1 MKGTFQNDELR
12 AVFGAYDANI
22 KTLEELCGVS
32 VRTASDSVEING
44 KNTELAELL
53 LDKLVAAVR
62 RGEHVDPDTV
72 RRYYNILAVDP
83 DGVENITAQ
92 PVCVNAH
99 GQKIYAK
106 TVKQKVFVDAVADN
120 LLTFAIGPAGTGK
133 TYLAVAMAAAAVKR
147 GQADRIILTRPAIE
161 AGEKLGFLPG
171 DLQMKVD
178 PYLKPL
184 YDALGEMFGSDYTKL
199 IERGTVEIA
208 PLAYMRGRTLSHAF
222 IILDEAQNTTPEQ
235 MKMFLTRFG
244 EGSRAI
250 VTGDITQI
258 DLRGE
263 PSGLIEAEQVLKDVE
278 GIAFV
283 RLSEE
288 DVVRHGLVM
297 RIVKAY
303 NNYNSRNNADG
314 NSQRRN
320 HAGYGKNER

>member
-1 MKGTFQNDELR
+1 MTKSFKNDELR

-22 KTLEELCGVS
+22 KTLETLIPVTVRVS
-32 VRTASDSVEING
+32 GDGVEISG
-44 KNTELAELL
+44 SVTDTELAGLL
-53 LDKLVAAVR
+53 LDKLCLAVR
-62 RGEHVDPDTV
+62 RGENIDPDKVKQYYDILTVDPSSLD
-72 RRYYNILAVDP
+72 D
-83 DGVENITAQ
+83 ITSSI
-92 PVCVNAH
+92 VCVTAR

-106 TVKQKVFVDAVADN
+106 TLRQKKFIDAVNNN

-133 TYLAVAMAAAAVKR
+133 TYLAVAMAANAVKK
-147 GQADRIILTRPAIE
+147 GLVDRIILTRPAIE

-184 YDALGEMFGSDYTKL
+184 YDALMEMFGDDYTKL

-244 EGSRAI
+244 EGSRVI
-250 VTGDITQI
+250 VTGDVTQI

-263 PSGLIEAEQVLKDVE
+263 TSGLTDAENVLKDVD

-283 RLSEE
+283 HLSED

-297 RIVKAY
+297 KIVKAY
-303 NNYNSRNNADG
+303 NKYT
-314 NSQRRN
+314 QRRN
-320 HAGYGKNER
+320 HVRSGKTE

>member
-1 MKGTFQNDELR
+1 MKKTFQNDELR
-12 AVFGAYDANI
+12 AVFGAFDANI
-22 KTLEELCGVS
+22 KVVEELCGVT
-32 VRTASDSVEING
+32 VRTAPDAVEISG

-53 LDKLVAAVR
+53 LDKLVFAVR
-62 RGEHVDPDTV
+62 RGEHIDPDTV
-72 RRYYNILAVDP
+72 RRYFDVLNTDIN
-83 DGVENITAQ
+83 GVEELTAQ
-92 PVCVNAH
+92 PICVNAH

-106 TVKQKVFVDAVADN
+106 TLNQKQFFDSVNSN

-133 TYLAVAMAAAAVKR
+133 TYLAVAMAANAVKK
-147 GQADRIILTRPAIE
+147 GLVDRIVLTRPAIE

-184 YDALGEMFGSDYTKL
+184 YDALGEMFGADYTKL
-199 IERGTVEIA
+199 IERGTVEVA

-235 MKMFLTRFG
+235 MQMFLTRFG

-263 PSGLIEAEQVLKDVE
+263 QSGLIQAEEVLKNVD
-278 GIAFV
+278 GIKFV
-283 RLSEE
+283 RLGEA

-303 NNYNSRNNADG
+303 ATYHTNNTKRKENG
-314 NSQRRN
+314 RR
-320 HAGYGKNER
+320 GKTE

>member
-1 MKGTFQNDELR
+1 MKRSFQNDELR

-22 KTLEELCGVS
+22 KVAEELCGVT
-32 VRTASDSVEING
+32 VRVGADGVEISG
-44 KNTELAELL
+44 RNTELAELL
-53 LDKLVAAVR
+53 LDKLAAAVK
-62 RGEHVDPDTV
+62 RGERIDPDTV
-72 RRYYNILAVDP
+72 RRYHAILEADP
-83 DGVENITAQ
+83 DGVDEVTGQA
-92 PVCVNAH
+92 VCVNAH
-99 GQKIYAK
+99 GQRIYAK
-106 TVKQKVFVDAVADN
+106 TLRQKRFVDSVRDN

-133 TYLAVAMAAAAVKR
+133 TYLAVAMAASAVKR

-178 PYLKPL
+178 PYLRPL
-184 YDALGEMFGSDYTKL
+184 YDALAEMFGADYQKL

-250 VTGDITQI
+250 VTGDVTQM
-258 DLRGE
+258 DLKGE
-263 PSGLIEAEQVLKDVE
+263 TSGLVQAEQVLNGVE
-278 GIAFV
+278 GIGFV
-283 RLSEE
+283 KLEDG
-288 DVVRHGLVM
+288 DVVRHGLVR

-303 NNYNSRNNADG
+303 NDYNNKRQTDTEQAA
-314 NSQRRN
+314 RRST
-320 HAGYGKNER
+320 KNK

>member
-1 MKGTFQNDELR
+1 MKKTVQNDELR

-22 KTLEELCGVS
+22 KMLEELCGVT
-32 VRTASDSVEING
+32 VRTGTDSIEISG
-44 KNTELAELL
+44 RNTELAELL
-53 LDKLVAAVR
+53 LDKLTAAVR
-62 RGEHVDPDTV
+62 RGESIDPDTV
-72 RRYYNILAVDP
+72 RRYYDILAADP
-83 DGVENITAQ
+83 DGLDEITSQA
-92 PVCVNAH
+92 VCVNAH
-99 GQKIYAK
+99 GQKIYPK
-106 TVKQKVFVDAVADN
+106 TLKQKKFASAVENN

-133 TYLAVAMAAAAVKR
+133 TYLAVAMAANAVKK
-147 GQADRIILTRPAIE
+147 GLVDRIILTRPAIE

-184 YDALGEMFGSDYTKL
+184 YDALGEMFGADYTKL

-263 PSGLIEAEQVLKDVE
+263 QSGLIEAEQVLKGVD

-283 RLSEE
+283 HLSDE

-303 NNYNSRNNADG
+303 NNY
-314 NSQRRN
+314 SQRRN
-320 HAGYGKNER
+320 NARNGKTE

>member
-1 MKGTFQNDELR
+1 MNKSFKNDELR

-22 KTLEELCGVS
+22 KMLEELCGVN
-32 VRTASDSVEING
+32 VRTSPDGVEISDG
-44 KNTELAELL
+44 SGVEIAGLL
-53 LDKLVAAVR
+53 LDKLCAAVS
-62 RGEHVDPDTV
+62 RGENVSPDTV
-72 RRYYNILAVDP
+72 KQYYDILCADPSGVDS
-83 DGVENITAQ
+83 ITSQ
-92 PVCVNAH
+92 PVCVNAR

-106 TVKQKVFVDAVADN
+106 TFRQKKFVDAVNGN

-133 TYLAVAMAAAAVKR
+133 TYLAVAMAASAVKK
-147 GQADRIILTRPAIE
+147 GLVDRIILTRPAIE

-184 YDALGEMFGSDYTKL
+184 YDALGEMFGDDYTRL

-244 EGSRAI
+244 EGSRVI
-250 VTGDITQI
+250 VTGDVTQI
-258 DLRGE
+258 DIRGE
-263 PSGLIEAEQVLKDVE
+263 LSGLVDAENVLKNVD

-283 RLSEE
+283 HLTDD

-297 RIVKAY
+297 KIVKAY
-303 NNYNSRNNADG
+303 NNY
-314 NSQRRN
+314 SQRRN
-320 HAGYGKNER
+320 HSGSGKNE